1 MGKSYVRIIQAL
13 ALAAAVLGLLLT
25 TPSIEARTAGA
36 RASKSSK
43 KTAKSKPKKK
53 SQRKKMKIV
62 FDGSAPAAPE
72 GELGDEIVQPR
83 ASDRQF
89 SDSRTVVR
97 LRGGSVD
104 DLWKK
109 SKQKTISREE
119 EENPDLIEPVSYGE
133 ADAPAS
139 KRSKKPTTIA
149 LGDSVDESALASFK
163 TSPTVKSH
171 AKPKIA
177 ATLPKAKK
185 VAHRDAL
192 DEAFN
197 PRNVH
202 PAPAVVTVSNQ
213 TRPPVVEDTLPELDF
228 DDVKPAPH
236 KQIVEAQPTRVRP
249 LPIAKTE
256 PATASQSKIY
266 LRNVQ
271 PVVRSS
277 TRIAS
282 EVPSEFKFNFAFENT
297 TSMGRKYELETPGGR
312 NYMMKNEVFLGVGH
326 SSGWGAKIAVNYIAT
341 SNDDATKDIREMG
354 DPSLIVSHPSIYKSI
369 DIDVYGQGRYYL
381 PVAQA
386 SRQNG
391 LQHFAYYLLT
401 DVQLI
406 EGLTL
411 HNEFV
416 PRYYIQAQY
425 ADSDAFSLLYDHTEV
440 SKRFDFFRIGLG
452 QRTQIESHQAIS
464 PGTSVEIY
472 PFADLLAISNTVIQ
486 AKLYIPLIATGVV
499 NGAPGS
505 PSGPS
510 GSGFSGLQAEF
521 FARISF

>member
-25 TPSIEARTAGA
+25 TPSIEARTASKH
-36 RASKSSK
+36 ASKSSHK
-43 KTAKSKPKKK
+43 KTSKSKPKKK
-53 SQRKKMKIV
+53 PTRKKMKIV
-62 FDGSAPAAPE
+62 FDGSAPTASD

-89 SDSRTVVR
+89 SDSRAVVR

-109 SKQKTISREE
+109 SKEKTISRDD

-163 TSPTVKSH
+163 TSSKTSPASKSH
-171 AKPKIA
+171 AKPKVTA
-177 ATLPKAKK
+177 VATA
-185 VAHRDAL
+185 
-192 DEAFN
+192 
-197 PRNVH
+197 
-202 PAPAVVTVSNQ
+202 SNQ
-213 TRPPVVEDTLPELDF
+213 TRPPVIEDTLPELDF
-228 DDVKPAPH
+228 DDVKPVPH
-236 KQIVEAQPTRVRP
+236 KSLQIVEAQPTRVRP
-249 LPIAKTE
+249 LSAAKAE

-271 PVVRSS
+271 PVARSS
-277 TRIAS
+277 TRLTS
-282 EVPSEFKFNFAFENT
+282 ETPSEFKFNFAFENT

-312 NYMMKNEVFLGVGH
+312 NYMMKNEVFLGIGH
-326 SSGWGAKIAVNYIAT
+326 SSGWGAKVAANYIAT

-354 DPSLIVSHPSIYKSI
+354 DPSIIVSHPSIYKSI
-369 DIDVYGQGRYYL
+369 DIDIYGQGRYYL
-381 PVAQA
+381 PVAQD
-386 SRQNG
+386 SRQKG

-416 PRYYIQAQY
+416 PRYYLQAQY
-425 ADSDAFSLLYDHTEV
+425 ADSDAFGLIYDHTEV

-486 AKLYIPLIATGVV
+486 AKLYIPLVATGVV

-510 GSGFSGLQAEF
+510 GSGLSNLQAEF
-521 FARISF
+521 FARLSF